1 MISEFFASI
10 PAWLYALIIFSLRVG
25 DMSLD
30 TLRVLF
36 VVRGK
41 KTISWILGFF
51 QSLLFVIAITSV
63 LTQLDNIMN
72 VIGYAAG
79 FATGNVLG
87 MMIEERLAVG
97 HIQLTIMSATRGA
110 AICDA
115 LRIAGFGVT
124 EIPGRG
130 KNGTV
135 SVILTNVYRKDVD
148 RLETVIL
155 ETDPEA
161 FVTREDVRPMRRGFW
176 RA

>member
-1 MISEFFASI
+1 MSFEFLNSSQ
-10 PAWLYALIIFSLRVG
+10 AWLFALMIFTLRVG

-36 VVRGK
+36 VVRGRRP
-41 KTISWILGFF
+41 IAWVLGFF
-51 QSLLFVIAITSV
+51 QSLLFVIAITTV
-63 LTQLDNIMN
+63 LANLDNPLNIA
-72 VIGYAAG
+72 GYAAG

-87 MMIEERLAVG
+87 MYIEERLAVG
-97 HIQLTIMSATRGA
+97 HIQLTIISMNRGA
-110 AICDA
+110 AVCDA

-135 SVILTNVYRKDVD
+135 SVILTSVFRKDVD

>member
-1 MISEFFASI
+1 MNYEVLNSPS
-10 PAWLYALIIFSLRVG
+10 AWLFALLIFALRVG

-41 KTISWILGFF
+41 KGVAWILGFF

-63 LTQLDNIMN
+63 LAHLDNPLN

-87 MMIEERLAVG
+87 MLIEERLAVG
-97 HIQLTIMSATRGA
+97 HIQLSIISVNLGA
-110 AICDA
+110 AISDA
-115 LRIAGFGVT
+115 LRNAGFGVT

-135 SVILTNVYRKDVD
+135 SVILTNVYRKDID
-148 RLETVIL
+148 RLETIIL

>member
-1 MISEFFASI
+1 MNFSVLSD
-10 PAWLYALIIFSLRVG
+10 PQAWLFAFMIFCLRVG

-41 KTISWILGFF
+41 RGTAWVLGFF

-63 LTQLDNIMN
+63 LSHLDNPLN
-72 VIGYAAG
+72 VLGYASG

-87 MMIEERLAVG
+87 MFIEERLAVG
-97 HIQLTIMSATRGA
+97 HIQLTIFSTNRGA

-135 SVILTNVYRKDVD
+135 SVILTNVFRKDVD

-161 FVTREDVRPMRRGFW
+161 FVTREDVRPMRRGYW

>member
-1 MISEFFASI
+1 MNFNVIFSPE
-10 PAWLYALIIFSLRVG
+10 AWLFALLIFALRVG

-41 KTISWILGFF
+41 RGVAWILGFF
-51 QSLLFVIAITSV
+51 QSMLFVIAITSV
-63 LTQLDNIMN
+63 LAHLDNPLNIL
-72 VIGYAAG
+72 GYAAG

-87 MMIEERLAVG
+87 MMIEERIAVG
-97 HIQLTIMSATRGA
+97 HIQLTIISISRGA
-110 AICDA
+110 AVCDA

-135 SVILTNVYRKDVD
+135 SVILTSVFRKDVD
-148 RLETVIL
+148 RLETIIL

-161 FVTREDVRPMRRGFW
+161 FVTR
-176 RA
+176 